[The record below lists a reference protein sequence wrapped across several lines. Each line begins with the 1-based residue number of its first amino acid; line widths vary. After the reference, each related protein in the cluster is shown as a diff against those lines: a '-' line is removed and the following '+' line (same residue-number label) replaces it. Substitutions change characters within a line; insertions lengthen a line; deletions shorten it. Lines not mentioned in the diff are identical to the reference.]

1 MVRPSDDPVAAG
13 PSVMNRRA
21 TLVAFALA
29 INLLLGPQFS
39 TCAASDD
46 IVRTV
51 TFKTA
56 YGTSTVVRTIA
67 IPRETLSYWESAP
80 HSPALSDCS
89 DSICRMDFSHYIDAQ
104 MVANISMGLVPEAE
118 LGEEDLAD
126 TVLSFVQN
134 VGYVLNDYTSQNTLY
149 PVETLA
155 LGGVCDDLSVLY
167 ASMMIAIGFRV
178 VFIWYPQETDL
189 GGSKVTHM
197 NVGVHLSTRTEHS
210 HERGWSITYD
220 GLSYYVAETTSDHWL
235 VGDLPEKLQG
245 QETYVEEA
253 PAPTSTLMITTTVT
267 KSTLVLTITRTLT
280 STSIRFDY
288 EASMLGQ
295 ATIPL
300 LGYVITIVAVGVVA
314 YQLGKRRNRPA

>member
-1 MVRPSDDPVAAG
+1 MVNPRLG
-13 PSVMNRRA
+13 
-21 TLVAFALA
+21 LVTFALA
-29 INLLLGPQFS
+29 ILLLLGPLFS
-39 TCAASDD
+39 NCIASDNA
-46 IVRTV
+46 VRIV
-51 TFKTA
+51 TFKTS
-56 YGTSTVVRTIA
+56 YGAATVVRTIT
-67 IPRETLSYWESAP
+67 IPGETLSYWESASHP
-80 HSPALSDCS
+80 PALTNCS
-89 DSICRMDFSHYIDAQ
+89 NSICSMDFSHYVDVR
-104 MVANISMGLVPEAE
+104 MVSNISMSLVPVAE

-189 GGSKVTHM
+189 GGSKATHM
-197 NVGVHLSTRTEHS
+197 NVGVQLSTRPAHS
-210 HERGWSITYD
+210 QGRGWSITYD
-220 GLSYYVAETTSDHWL
+220 GLNYYIAETTSDHWL

-245 QETYVEEA
+245 QETYVEAA
-253 PAPTSTLMITTTVT
+253 PAPTLTLVITKTVT
-267 KSTLVLTITRTLT
+267 TSTLVLTTTRTLT
-280 STSIRFDY
+280 STSTRFDY
-288 EASMLGQ
+288 EVLMLGQ

-300 LGYVITIVAVGVVA
+300 FGYVITIVAVGVVA